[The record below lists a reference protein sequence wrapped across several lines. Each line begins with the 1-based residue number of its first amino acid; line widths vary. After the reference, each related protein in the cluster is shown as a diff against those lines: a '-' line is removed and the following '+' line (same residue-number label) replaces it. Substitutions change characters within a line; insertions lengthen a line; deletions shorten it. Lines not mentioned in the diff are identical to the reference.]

1 MTAPFPPSWVEALTV
16 EQLERLAIRTVDG
29 TMDDVEA
36 LKAERLVRRLWEAKS
51 RKAKADKEARS

>member
-16 EQLERLAIRTVDG
+16 EHLERLAIRTTDG

-36 LKAERLVRRLWEAKS
+36 LKAEKLVRRLWVARAKKATEEQEAH
-51 RKAKADKEARS
+51 R